1 MERFLA
7 MVVAATVG
15 LGLVG
20 RASAEDYDFSPGSA
34 AAPEGA
40 EAPAP
45 AADEGGPW
53 ALSFDFTY
61 NSKYVWRGIDVTE
74 DPVFQPSVTVGY
86 EGLSMNVWANIDTT
100 DTNDFEWQAL
110 EIDYTLDYSF
120 SYEMLNFS
128 VGGIHYQFPQAH
140 VFDTTEVYA
149 GVGLDVLT
157 APTLTVYQDLDEH
170 DGTYVVLA
178 FSHSFAD
185 VWQPAENVSMSVDL
199 ATSFAWGSEKHN
211 EFYYAPGVGSGFADG
226 TVSVGLP
233 FQIGEK
239 VTLTPAASYAW
250 FFDDD
255 LGAVGNRDA
264 FWAGLTLG
272 VSF

>member
-157 APTLTVYQDLDEH
+157 VPTLTVYQDLDEH